1 MLKSPTIN
9 ICTEQLARAQCIVLE
24 NQIVTVLL
32 ICKRTMRQTKAM
44 CFPENK
50 ERGGSKFGFTKNE
63 LEQLISRAKC
73 SNRYVQTVN

>member
-1 MLKSPTIN
+1 
-9 ICTEQLARAQCIVLE
+9 
-24 NQIVTVLL
+24 
-32 ICKRTMRQTKAM
+32 MRQTKAM